1 MSECRPTVSFMK
13 TDSTSIAT
21 PLNRASFSAATP
33 SRRRVLTAEW
43 LTAADID
50 PAEAEFVRRVRE
62 RDLADARALFAPNL
76 TMVAILTTLLALS
89 ITWGM
94 LLGAIVAPIGILIV
108 ARRQL
113 ARFETHHNDEPSACA
128 AGCARG
134 LGVLTRIVV
143 HVGETSVVELELSR
157 FPRVH
162 GGLSCPR

>member
-1 MSECRPTVSFMK
+1 MK

-94 LLGAIVAPIGILIV
+94 LLGAIVAPIGILIGL
-108 ARRQL
+108 AGSWLALRRITTTSHQL
-113 ARFETHHNDEPSACA
+113 AQLD
-128 AGCARG
+128 ARA
-134 LGVLTRIVV
+134 V
-143 HVGETSVVELELSR
+143 
-157 FPRVH
+157 
-162 GGLSCPR
+162 